1 MAMEYVNYL
10 REQASKFRDLAA
22 RDGNADKDA
31 ARELKELAETCEEI
45 AEEWESRH
53 PAG

>member
-1 MAMEYVNYL
+1 MEYVNYL
-10 REQASKFRDLAA
+10 REQATKFRDLAA
-22 RDGNADKDA
+22 KSPGANAEA

-45 AEEWESRH
+45 ADEWEGRH

>member
-1 MAMEYVNYL
+1 MEYVNYL
-10 REQASKFRDLAA
+10 REQATKFRTLAA
-22 RDGNADKDA
+22 SDAEADAQA

-45 AEEWESRH
+45 AAEWEEKH